1 LARAVPTKGQELTRQ
16 NAPKVNEEITAD
28 EVLLIGSDGEQV
40 GVIPIEQALSI
51 AMEAGL
57 DLVVVGEGTPVPV
70 CKVLDYGKYKY
81 EAHRKRT
88 ESRKKQK
95 TVELKEVQIRPSI
108 SEHDLSVKC
117 RAISKFIEAGKRVKL
132 VLRYRGREL
141 SHKEVGQVVMTKIL
155 EYCQEFAKEETPP
168 KLEGSA
174 MIAILAKK

>member
-1 LARAVPTKGQELTRQ
+1 
-16 NAPKVNEEITAD
+16 VNEDITA
-28 EVLLIGSDGEQV
+28 EKVLLIGPEGEQI
-40 GVIPIEQALSI
+40 GVIPVGQALSI
-51 AMEAGL
+51 AREADL
-57 DLVVVGEGTPVPV
+57 DLVVVGDGSPVPV

-81 EAHRKRT
+81 ETHRKKA

-141 SHKEVGQVVMTKIL
+141 SHKEVGQMVMTKIL

>member
-1 LARAVPTKGQELTRQ
+1 
-16 NAPKVNEEITAD
+16 VNEEITAE
-28 EVLLIGSDGEQV
+28 EVLLIGPDGEQV

-51 AMEAGL
+51 ASEAGL
-57 DLVVVGEGTPVPV
+57 DLVVVGEGTQVPV
-70 CKVLDYGKYKY
+70 CKVLDYGRYKY
-81 EAHRKRT
+81 ETHRKKV

-108 SEHDLSVKC
+108 SENDLSVKC

-141 SHKEVGQVVMTKIL
+141 SHKEVGQAVMAKIL

-168 KLEGSA
+168 KLEGSV